1 MEIQAFKSVALAAF
15 TFTGGAICAQPITIE
30 TVPVG
35 NVGNAPD
42 TTGFGAVG
50 YSYNIGKYEV
60 TNSQY
65 ASFLNAVAATDTFE
79 LYSHYMA
86 QPTGG
91 IIRSGASGNYSYA
104 VKSGF
109 ENKPVNNVSFWDA
122 ARFANWLNNGQGSA
136 STETGSYTL
145 TSGGISGNTVTRN
158 DGTMWVVASGNE
170 WYKAAYYDPSMNS
183 GAGGY
188 WRFPTQSDSLGS
200 NTAFDAA
207 NGANYW
213 FGGFA
218 NGGDAG
224 PGTTDVGSYLNADSF
239 YGTFDQG
246 GNVWEWTDTS
256 PSIYTRGLVGGS
268 WDYGTFSL
276 SSSEYSSGYI
286 NPGSTTNDIGFRLV
300 SLATIPE
307 PSNYGAA
314 MGILAFGVGMMR
326 RRKSRAH
333 SREALHLSHQPT
345 ILARSF
351 SKPNA

>member
-65 ASFLNAVAATDTFE
+65 ASFLNAVAATDTYS
-79 LYSHYMA
+79 LYNENMGLAVYGA
-86 QPTGG
+86 IT
-91 IIRSGASGNYSYA
+91 RSGSSGNYSYA
-104 VKSGF
+104 VKSGY
-109 ENKPVNNVSFWDA
+109 ESKPVIYVSFWDA
-122 ARFANWLNNGQGSA
+122 TRFANWLNNGQGNA

-145 TSGGISGNTVTRN
+145 DGVVNPVNTSVTRN
-158 DGTMWVVASGNE
+158 AGAMWVVASENE
-170 WYKAAYYDPSMNS
+170 WYKAAYYDPTNAEGS
-183 GAGGY
+183 GGY
-188 WRFPTQSDSLGS
+188 WLHATQSDTLGQ
-200 NTAFDAA
+200 NNPYTDA
-207 NGANYW
+207 NGANYYD
-213 FGGFA
+213 
-218 NGGDAG
+218 GDYAAG
-224 PGTTDVGSYLNADSF
+224 DGYLTPVGSYANADSF

-246 GNVWEWTDTS
+246 GGAWEWNEEMFSTND
-256 PSIYTRGLVGGS
+256 RGRRGGGFVNFE
-268 WDYGTFSL
+268 DGL
-276 SSSEYSSGYI
+276 RSSSRAYSNAEVELNI
-286 NPGSTTNDIGFRLV
+286 IGFRLV

-307 PSNYGAA
+307 PSTYGAA

-333 SREALHLSHQPT
+333 SREALHLSR
-345 ILARSF
+345 RSLTPSAQAKREWF
-351 SKPNA
+351 PWV